1 MTLFVGGF
9 FTLLLLGT
17 SYFLVYA
24 ALEICLD
31 RTITSLPFDCN
42 VYIYFISLRG
52 RKKKVILRF
61 FNY

>member
-42 VYIYFISLRG
+42 VLYLFYFFK
-52 RKKKVILRF
+52 RKKKKSNFKIF
-61 FNY
+61 